1 MSPHLPHILFPTLH
15 RPSLYLSETDAQ
27 GTELLPV
34 TSSGDKSKVASASA
48 SAAAAA
54 AAKVWHTKT
63 AAECLA
69 ELETCATGL
78 TTARVAEVYAR
89 VGPNALAEKPKPTFF
104 ERLWDQV
111 RASPPFSQYQ
121 SVTRGTK
128 PFDKFHFFLRKNA
141 MANSWARI
149 SALLFRSS

>member
-1 MSPHLPHILFPTLH
+1 LILPTRAEP
-15 RPSLYLSETDAQ
+15 DAQ

-34 TSSGDKSKVASASA
+34 AASGDKSKSASASV

-63 AAECLA
+63 AAACLA

-89 VGPNALAEKPKPTFF
+89 VGPNALAEKPKPTFL

-111 RASPPFSQYQ
+111 LHHLLSVSSKHINGFVFS
-121 SVTRGTK
+121 
-128 PFDKFHFFLRKNA
+128 FFLPRTY
-141 MANSWARI
+141 
-149 SALLFRSS
+149 L